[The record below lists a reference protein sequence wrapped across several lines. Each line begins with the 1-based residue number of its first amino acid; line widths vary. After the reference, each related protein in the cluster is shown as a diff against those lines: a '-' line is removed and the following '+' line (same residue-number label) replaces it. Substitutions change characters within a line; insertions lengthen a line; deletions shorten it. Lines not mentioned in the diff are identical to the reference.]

1 MTPRLFVAIAAI
13 LLACPALVGT
23 FRAEDSPNA
32 KTAAELFA
40 KSDWAN
46 AARAYETLTK
56 ANPKLGRN
64 WYRLGMCRLALKQY
78 TTALA
83 DFEASL
89 ARGAPEGPVRLVM
102 ARAQARLGNKEAALD
117 CLEKSAKLGFA
128 SAAAVRKED
137 DLSSLREEPRF
148 KALLSRLENPTKGM
162 KGADALDHWIGEWDV
177 FVGDQKV
184 GQNRIIKSL
193 DGFAVE
199 EFWEGGAGRKGRSL
213 FVFEAANGQWRQL
226 WTSDTGWVVQK
237 VGVAVKDG
245 IYLEGN
251 STFANGTVK
260 KSREY
265 LTRNADGSVRQ
276 LLEDWD
282 EKAKAWK
289 PTFDAKYVRKR
300 SK

>member
-1 MTPRLFVAIAAI
+1 MTLRLSAALAAI
-13 LLACPALVGT
+13 LFACPVFVVT
-23 FRAEDSPNA
+23 FRAEDAPNA
-32 KTAAELFA
+32 KSAAELFA

-46 AARAYETLTK
+46 AARAYETLTRRSPDV
-56 ANPKLGRN
+56 ARN
-64 WYRLGMCRLALKQY
+64 WYRLAMCRLALKEY
-78 TTALA
+78 NAALA
-83 DFEASL
+83 AFETSL
-89 ARGAPEGPVRLVM
+89 SRGAPEGPVRLGM
-102 ARAQARLGNKEAALD
+102 ARAHATLGKKKVALD
-117 CLEKSAKLGFA
+117 CLEKSATLGFA
-128 SAAAVRKED
+128 TAVAVRKED
-137 DLSSLREEPRF
+137 DLASLREEPRF
-148 KALLSRLENPTKGM
+148 KALLSKLEHPTRGM

-177 FVGDQKV
+177 FVGDQQV

-213 FVFEAANGQWRQL
+213 FVFEAAKGQWRQL
-226 WTSDTGWVVQK
+226 WTSDAGWVVQK
-237 VGVAVKDG
+237 VGVPIKDG
-245 IYLEGN
+245 MYLEGT

-282 EKAKAWK
+282 EKAGAWK